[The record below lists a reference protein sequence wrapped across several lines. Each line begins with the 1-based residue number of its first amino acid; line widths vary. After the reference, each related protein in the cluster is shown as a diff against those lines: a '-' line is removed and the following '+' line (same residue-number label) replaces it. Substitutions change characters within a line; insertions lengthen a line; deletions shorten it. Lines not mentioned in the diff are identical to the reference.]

1 MVNII
6 PPTIMK
12 NGNVV
17 DSVHINTLLS
27 VVEGARAEKI
37 VSKPM
42 ILYHH
47 LYLNIPIEFFDG
59 YQHMF
64 VM

>member
-1 MVNII
+1 
-6 PPTIMK
+6 MK

-27 VVEGARAEKI
+27 VVEGARAEKT

-42 ILYHH
+42 IFYHH
-47 LYLNIPIEFFDG
+47 LYLNIPIEFFDD